1 MDDSNRS
8 FLRSWSFCGCL
19 KRVEITRLEVG
30 KGGKEGRDDIKRERE
45 RDGLGESWG
54 GKGGTGGRKV
64 TPSDTRM
71 RNGTVFR
78 GGRRS
83 EWANNFAS
91 LCS

>member
-1 MDDSNRS
+1 MIRIDRFYVRGRFADVSKDS
-8 FLRSWSFCGCL
+8 
-19 KRVEITRLEVG
+19 
-30 KGGKEGRDDIKRERE
+30 

-54 GKGGTGGRKV
+54 GKGGIGGRKV

-71 RNGTVFR
+71 RNGTAFR